1 MATLTVEGIPPG
13 LLKRLASAAS
23 ANRRCVNSEVILSL
37 VRHLREVSPQKEPPR
52 AGTVVCP
59 LAPWLR
65 SEAPPGLNVSW
76 GDPG

>member
-13 LLKRLASAAS
+13 LLGRLADAA
-23 ANRRCVNSEVILSL
+23 AAHGRCVNSEVILSL
-37 VRHLREVSPQKEPPR
+37 VRHLRAEPPQKES
-52 AGTVVCP
+52 AGKGTIVCP

-65 SEAPPGLNVSW
+65 SEVPPGPNVSW